1 MKIEHEHEHEHE
13 HEGAGFA
20 MSSSSQRIARAV
32 VALALLLAVG
42 WGCAHKQGNAVVN
55 PVQRELF
62 FRPRPSTNAGRPVYV
77 LVRSVS
83 ESEFLTDSYRKISSM
98 VYPNSGDPSVLVVLL
113 VWPNRE
119 QRVKLEVPKDKAVG
133 VYGLFTKPG
142 DQWKLMLTP
151 PLRLDYTLQLE
162 NNAVSVERVGGAPK
176 EPSQ

>member
-1 MKIEHEHEHEHE
+1 MKIEHEHEHE
-13 HEGAGFA
+13 HEGAGFG
-20 MSSSSQRIARAV
+20 MSSSTSSGTRMIARSLL
-32 VALALLLAVG
+32 ALALLLAAG
-42 WGCAHKQGNAVVN
+42 WGCAHKQSNAVVK

-62 FRPRPSTNAGRPVYV
+62 FRPRPSANAGRPVYV

-98 VYPNSGDPSVLVVLL
+98 VYPNSGDPSVLLVLL

-119 QRVKLEVPKDKAVG
+119 QRVKLEIPKDKAIG
-133 VYGLFTKPG
+133 VYGMFTKPG

-162 NNAVSVERVGGAPK
+162 NNAISVERVGGAPK
-176 EPSQ
+176 E